1 MLQFQVMRSWPQSV
15 KPHCHAVFVGHQAL
29 GFCPTAGS
37 GSVSNRSQQKALSLS
52 MSMASTPPSS
62 PKNERPCII
71 NTHKPHQHTP
81 TMALWNPDQLLS
93 IAGKARAGELQCS
106 ATNTS
111 DGRRCGWQ
119 KWTADADNR
128 AVQALLPSLAAVP
141 PEDVTTTQLLHLAEL
156 CLCRDKPAHASQKGA
171 LAGRWLA
178 VIRNHVASQQQQQQ
192 KRVPHTPERHV
203 LAQAA
208 YPSPTSSPDSEA
220 SSSHRASSEMSFEDD
235 MEALRSGGSGWAA
248 PAEKELEKTKEQLR
262 VALAEKTVLE
272 KDRAMATEI
281 AEQLLVTCRAV
292 REEKSELQAVV
303 ETREKEVV
311 EERERAGEAE
321 REAGRLR
328 VERYDSQT
336 RFEGAEEEKQKLVGV
351 VEAAQEG
358 LGEMR
363 AGMAEL
369 EKRVALLE
377 DDKEAFRLHLQ
388 EMSAELAAEKTRV
401 LKLLNRLAVDEKKD
415 VGREVVPVR
424 KMVDEDG
431 WKTRIRLW
439 LRGLGGGHGGRP
451 KVSKYDV

>member
-1 MLQFQVMRSWPQSV
+1 
-15 KPHCHAVFVGHQAL
+15 
-29 GFCPTAGS
+29 
-37 GSVSNRSQQKALSLS
+37 
-52 MSMASTPPSS
+52 
-62 PKNERPCII
+62 
-71 NTHKPHQHTP
+71 
-81 TMALWNPDQLLS
+81 MALWNPDQLLA

-111 DGRRCGWQ
+111 DGHRCGWQ

-192 KRVPHTPERHV
+192 QKRVPHTPERHV

-208 YPSPTSSPDSEA
+208 YPSPNSSPDSEA
-220 SSSHRASSEMSFEDD
+220 SSSHRASREMSFEDD

-303 ETREKEVV
+303 EAREKEVV

-328 VERYDSQT
+328 VERYDAQT
-336 RFEGAEEEKQKLVGV
+336 RFEGAEEERQKLVGV

-377 DDKEAFRLHLQ
+377 GDKEAFRLHLQ

-439 LRGLGGGHGGRP
+439 LRGLGRGHGGRP

>member
-1 MLQFQVMRSWPQSV
+1 
-15 KPHCHAVFVGHQAL
+15 
-29 GFCPTAGS
+29 
-37 GSVSNRSQQKALSLS
+37 
-52 MSMASTPPSS
+52 
-62 PKNERPCII
+62 
-71 NTHKPHQHTP
+71 
-81 TMALWNPDQLLS
+81 MALWNPDHLLS

-178 VIRNHVASQQQQQQ
+178 VIRNHVAAQQQQQQ
-192 KRVPHTPERHV
+192 KRPRTPERHV

-208 YPSPTSSPDSEA
+208 YPSPASSPDSEA
-220 SSSHRASSEMSFEDD
+220 SSSHRTSSEIPFEDD
-235 MEALRSGGSGWAA
+235 MEALRSGGFCDA
-248 PAEKELEKTKEQLR
+248 PVEKELEKTKEQLR

-272 KDRAMATEI
+272 RDRAMATEI

-292 REEKSELQAVV
+292 REEKSELQGVV
-303 ETREKEVV
+303 EAREKEVG
-311 EERERAGEAE
+311 EERERAGKAE

-328 VERYDSQT
+328 VERDGAQM
-336 RFEGAEEEKQKLVGV
+336 RVGGAEEEKQRLVGM
-351 VEAAQEG
+351 VEATQEA
-358 LGEMR
+358 LGAMR
-363 AGMAEL
+363 AGMEEL

-377 DDKEAFRLHLQ
+377 SDKEAFRVHLQ

-401 LKLLNRLAVDEKKD
+401 LKLLNRLAVDEKRD

-431 WKTRIRLW
+431 WKTRVRLW
-439 LRGLGGGHGGRP
+439 LRGLGRGHGGRP